1 VSKQLLIYGNAQ
13 SVSNQRHLNWSI
25 KVQDDY
31 NFASEAN
38 SLPLTAVEFAAA
50 SEDFPI
56 VFAGKDDKIMP
67 VVVMGVRDNQNL
79 FVAEDGSFDSS
90 YVPAFL
96 RRYPFVFSSSDD
108 GANFTLCLD
117 EAFEGCNQDGKG
129 ERLFDADGEQTVY
142 LKQVLEF
149 LKEYQAH
156 FARTEG
162 FCSKLNSLGLLE
174 PVGAEFTPVGSEEK
188 IKLGGFMAVNRE
200 KLKAISSEDLAQLFN
215 NDGLELIYTHLA
227 SMRNF
232 SKLVNKMPAVEAEH
246 DDVA

>member
-1 VSKQLLIYGNAQ
+1 MSKQLLIYNNAQ
-13 SVSNQRHLNWSI
+13 AVSSQRHLNWSI
-25 KVQDDY
+25 KAESNY
-31 NFASEAN
+31 SFANQAN
-38 SLPLTAVEFAAA
+38 SLPLTAVEFTAA
-50 SEDFPI
+50 SEEFPI
-56 VFAGKDDKIMP
+56 VFAGKDNQIMP
-67 VVVMGVRDNQNL
+67 VVVMGTRDNQNL
-79 FVAEDGSFDSS
+79 FVTEDGKFDGS

-108 GANFTLCLD
+108 GANFTLCID
-117 EAFEGCNQDGKG
+117 QEFEGCNQDGKG

-156 FARTEG
+156 FVRTQG
-162 FCSKLNSLGLLE
+162 FCSTLSSLGLLE
-174 PVGAEFTPVGSEEK
+174 PVGAELTPAGSQEK

-232 SKLVNKMPAVEAEH
+232 KKLANKMSVVEVKQEDA
-246 DDVA
+246 A

>member
-1 VSKQLLIYGNAQ
+1 MSKQLLIYGNAQ
-13 SVSNQRHLNWSI
+13 AVSNQRHLDWSI
-25 KVQDDY
+25 KSEGDY
-31 NFASEAN
+31 SFAKEAN
-38 SLPLTAVEFAAA
+38 SLPLTAVEFVAA

-56 VFAGKDDKIMP
+56 VFAGKDDQVMP
-67 VVVMGVRDNQNL
+67 VVVMGMRENENL
-79 FVAEDGSFDSS
+79 FVTADGGFDAS

-129 ERLFDADGEQTVY
+129 ERLFDAEGEQTGY

-156 FARTEG
+156 FSRTQG
-162 FCSKLNSLGLLE
+162 FCAKLKELDLLE
-174 PVGAEFTPVGSEEK
+174 PVGAEFTPANSDEK

-200 KLKAISSEDLAQLFN
+200 KLKAISTEDLTQLFN

-232 SKLVNKMPAVEAEH
+232 RSLVNKLPAAETAQE
-246 DDVA
+246 DVA